1 LVGVRRAIR
10 GLAASAA
17 ALGCALAAT
26 APAAQATLTVPST
39 AYTGSGALAQFEA
52 AVGGADNGTGAGEQG
67 SGFRHWTPAG
77 IAVDG
82 SDPGSTAIPGG
93 HTAALSPSRLQP
105 WGIELGPDVAVA
117 NDGFESVNS
126 HAGFSPADLWAP
138 FNSNT
143 TTLQVVVPT
152 SQTGAAVPA
161 ATRGLGVEF
170 VNVENPGTTIQYYSG
185 NALIGQVSATLGA
198 TSFAGMRFSEP
209 VVTSVVITLGT
220 AEIFGFN
227 GTSVTAGGTDPTTLA
242 AGDDVLLAEP
252 GAGEASAAATAG
264 VPVSLTLTSFESND
278 GASTTIDWGD
288 GTDDAGTLVGVPGEP
303 DTFVLD
309 GSHSYALPGTY
320 TASVTVEDISGSK
333 FETQAQITVAPLA
346 TTTSVTCSPAS
357 VAVSAATL
365 CSAIVTDAG
374 AGSASGPTGL
384 VTFNSPTAG
393 AVFPGTGSCILGATA
408 VPGTSLCMVQFEPT
422 QLPPGQARIVATY
435 GGDDAHGMSSAT
447 SVVAVHAQR
456 CSLTSL
462 SRRLRPGGFGL
473 LVTCDARTS
482 VQVAAQA
489 HATRKGFFPA
499 FALAFGSAHSLVTPG
514 RPTVVVIKP
523 PPAVLRTLRAALA
536 RHQRVSLKLTLTA
549 TSHSTRTTTT
559 KRVSAIRAS

>member
-1 LVGVRRAIR
+1 LV
-10 GLAASAA
+10 A

-26 APAAQATLTVPST
+26 APAAQATLTVPSST
-39 AYTGSGALAQFEA
+39 YTGSGALAQFEA
-52 AVGGADNGTGAGEQG
+52 AVGGADNGTAAGEQG

-126 HAGFSPADLWAP
+126 HAGFSPPDLWAP

-152 SQTGAAVPA
+152 SQTGARVPA
-161 ATRGLGVEF
+161 VTRGLGVEF
-170 VNVENPGTTIQYYSG
+170 VNVENAGTTIQYYSG
-185 NALIGQVSATLGA
+185 DALIGQVSATQGA
-198 TSFAGMRFSEP
+198 TSFAGVLFSEP
-209 VVTSVVITLGT
+209 VVTRVVITLGT
-220 AEIFGFN
+220 AEIFAFN
-227 GTSVTAGGTDPTTLA
+227 GAGVMPGGTDPTTLA

-278 GASTTIDWGD
+278 GASATIDWGD
-288 GTDDAGTLVGVPGEP
+288 GAEDAGTLVAVPGEP
-303 DTFVLD
+303 DMFVLD

-320 TASVTVEDISGSK
+320 TADVTVEDISGSK

-346 TTTSVTCSPAS
+346 TTTSVTCSPAT
-357 VAVSAATL
+357 VAVSAATV

-408 VPGTSLCMVQFEPT
+408 MPGTSLCMVQFEPT

-435 GGDDAHGMSSAT
+435 GGDDAHGMSNAT
-447 SVVAVHAQR
+447 TVVAVHAQR
-456 CSLTSL
+456 CSLSSL
-462 SRRLRPGGFGL
+462 SRRLRAGGFGL

-489 HATRKGFFPA
+489 YAARKGFFRA
-499 FALAFGSAHSLVTPG
+499 FAVAFGSTHSLVTPG

-523 PPAVLRTLRAALA
+523 PSAVLRTLRAALA

-549 TSHSTRTTTT
+549 TSHATRTTTT